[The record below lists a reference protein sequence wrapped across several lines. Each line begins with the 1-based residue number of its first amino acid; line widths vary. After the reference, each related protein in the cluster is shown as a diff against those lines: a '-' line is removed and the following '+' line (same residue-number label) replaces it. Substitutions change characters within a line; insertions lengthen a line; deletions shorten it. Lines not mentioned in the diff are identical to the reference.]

1 MKRFI
6 LALGTLR
13 NIQPIVAPRNQSLL
27 QLGRRV
33 RVMNVEGTTQ
43 VQPFP
48 VLSPPLTSSPFVRDR

>member
-43 VQPFP
+43 VQA
-48 VLSPPLTSSPFVRDR
+48 VLYCTP